1 MVQTSWSLMI
11 EDFFNIMD
19 VYLLSI
25 SLLAL
30 HYQII
35 AAPACLI
42 VWFLF
47 LQINARATYGLSFG
61 GTSPD
66 IFSLDRN
73 SSSTRKIVG
82 NNFDEHHS
90 NIREWKLYLPK
101 AHHPLLLQ
109 QHREILRKA
118 KRDASYASPVSRKG

>member
-11 EDFFNIMD
+11 EDFFNIMH
-19 VYLLSI
+19 VCLLSI
-25 SLLAL
+25 SLLTL

-90 NIREWKLYLPK
+90 NISHWPYPQCGYFRRTK
-101 AHHPLLLQ
+101 AATTLWVALHQSFELW
-109 QHREILRKA
+109 
-118 KRDASYASPVSRKG
+118 